1 MPGGLMQLTA
11 FGAQNILVNG
21 NPSMSYFNKLYK
33 RTTNFAME
41 HYRIEPR
48 GVTDM
53 SMPNAGQRTFRFKV
67 PNYADLLHDC
77 YVCVNIP
84 DIWSPLTRI
93 GTSDAKPSEFQWVRN
108 LGFNMLEE
116 VAVSFNGTQIA
127 SFTGEWMKVLSYMQ
141 DSKAKRENVDDMVG
155 NLPEMYDPG
164 NANGRM
170 QQYPHA
176 IATSTIPITA
186 PSIQGRQLT
195 IPLPFWFCKEISES
209 LPLIAMRLTE
219 VEIRVTFSSLYYLY
233 TVIDV
238 DPTSSTYGYR
248 IPGEPNSPTTGIQ
261 KFLSYPDTNGNPQN
275 SQLLTWSLNPY
286 IEGNFIFLTDSERA
300 HVAAY
305 ERTFLITQVRNQ
317 YVEKQYG
324 LNNQLIPMFNLCTRV
339 VALFQRYDRA
349 MMNDWDNYTNWDE
362 IDIPNLNVNLLPF
375 NNSYTTQQLFTS
387 GPVFSNNMGARDI
400 LVEGTLV
407 FDGKER
413 FTTKNV
419 NFFRDIQNYQF
430 STGPTP
436 DLPGIYLY
444 SFALDPNT
452 ITQPTGSV
460 NASMFNKTYF
470 QYTLLVPPV
479 VATAQTTQDPVC
491 VVKSTANTNSPVP
504 VPAGST
510 DSIDGR
516 PPIIE
521 PGNTIT
527 IYSAPTNLYVQFQG
541 YNSVIYIESYNFV
554 KVMNGQANVVFST

>member
-1 MPGGLMQLTA
+1 MQLTA
-11 FGAQNILVNG
+11 FGAQNIFVNG

-41 HYRIEPR
+41 HYRIEAG
-48 GVTDM
+48 GVSDM
-53 SMPNAGQRTFRFKV
+53 SMPNSDHQTFRFKV

-84 DIWSPLTRI
+84 DIWSPLNRI

-108 LGFNMLEE
+108 LGFNMIEE
-116 VAVSFNGTQIA
+116 VSVTFNGTQIA
-127 SFTGEWMKVLSYMQ
+127 SFTGEWMKVLSYMH
-141 DSKAKRENVDDMVG
+141 DSTAKRENMDDMVG
-155 NLPEMYDPG
+155 NLKEFYDPG
-164 NANGRM
+164 NASGRI

-176 IATSTIPITA
+176 IATSTAPIPA
-186 PSIQGRQLT
+186 PSIRGRQLT

-233 TVIDV
+233 TVLDV
-238 DPTSSTYGYR
+238 NPNSPTFGYR
-248 IPGEPNSPTTGIQ
+248 IPGQPNSPTTGIQ

-275 SQLLTWSLNPY
+275 NQLLTWSLDPY
-286 IEGNFIFLTDSERA
+286 IEANYIFLTDSERA

-317 YVEKQYG
+317 YTERQYG

-349 MMNDWDNYTNWDE
+349 MMNDWDNYTNWD
-362 IDIPNLNVNLLPF
+362 DMTSSALNTTLLPF
-375 NNSYTTQQLFTS
+375 DNPYTTQQLFTS
-387 GPVFSNNMGARDI
+387 GPIFSNNMGARDI
-400 LVEGTLV
+400 LVEGNLI

-436 DLPGIYLY
+436 DLPGIYIY

-452 ITQPTGSV
+452 ITQPSGSV

-470 QYTLLVPPV
+470 RYMLLVPPV
-479 VATAQTTQDPVC
+479 VATAQTTQTAVC

-510 DSIDGR
+510 IPPRPGV

-527 IYSAPTNLYVQFQG
+527 IYSAPSNLYVQFQG